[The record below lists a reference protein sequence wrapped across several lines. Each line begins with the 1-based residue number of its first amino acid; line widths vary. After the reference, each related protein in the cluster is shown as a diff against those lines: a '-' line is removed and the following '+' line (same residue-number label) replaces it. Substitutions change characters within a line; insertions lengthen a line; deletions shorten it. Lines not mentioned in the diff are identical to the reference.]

1 MDVEHEDAT
10 APTLRPRRSALY
22 LPGNN
27 SRALEKGK
35 ALPADVL
42 IFDLEDAVGPDAKAD
57 SRARVCDA
65 ISSESYRPRE
75 IVVRVNGVDTDW
87 HDDDLAAVAA
97 SVADAVLVPKVETG
111 EQVQALA
118 AALDKLDAPDS
129 LRLWVMIETPRAF
142 LRAEEI
148 ASASARLAAFV
159 VGTNDL
165 VNDLHALHV
174 PGRAP
179 ALTALSLAVLGA
191 RAAGKA
197 VLDGVFNDITDEE
210 GFRAEAQQGRE
221 LGFDGKTLIHP
232 SQIVAANDQ
241 FGPSPKELADARKV
255 VSAYDEARAAGN
267 SVITVDGRMIE
278 SLHVR
283 DAQRILALAQLISER
298 EPAS

>member
-1 MDVEHEDAT
+1 VDVEHRE
-10 APTLRPRRSALY
+10 APTVRPRRSALY

-27 SRALEKGK
+27 SRALEKGRT
-35 ALPADVL
+35 LPADVL

-57 SRARVCDA
+57 SRAKVCDA
-65 ISSESYRPRE
+65 VSAESYQPRE
-75 IVVRVNGVDTDW
+75 VVVRINGLDTDW

-97 SVADAVLVPKVETG
+97 SAADGVLVPKVETR
-111 EQVQALA
+111 EQVQALT
-118 AALDKLDAPDS
+118 AALDKLGAPES
-129 LRLWVMIETPRAF
+129 MGLWVMIETPRAF

-148 ASASARLAAFV
+148 ASASGRLAAFV

-197 VLDGVFNDITDEE
+197 VLDGVFNDITDED
-210 GFRAEAQQGRE
+210 GFRAEARQGRE
-221 LGFDGKTLIHP
+221 MGFDGKTLIHP
-232 SQIVAANDQ
+232 SQIAPANEQ
-241 FGPSPKELADARKV
+241 FGPSQQELADARKI
-255 VSAYDEARAAGN
+255 VSAYDQARAAGN

-283 DAQRILALAQLISER
+283 DAQRILALGELISER
-298 EPAS
+298 ESAS

>member
-1 MDVEHEDAT
+1 M
-10 APTLRPRRSALY
+10 RPRRSALY

-27 SRALEKGK
+27 SRALEKGTT
-35 ALPADVL
+35 LPADVL
-42 IFDLEDAVGPDAKAD
+42 IFDLEDAVGPDAKGD

-75 IVVRVNGVDTDW
+75 LVVRINGLDTDW
-87 HDDDLAAVAA
+87 HDGDLAAAAA
-97 SVADAVLVPKVETG
+97 SAADGVLVPKVETG
-111 EQVQALA
+111 GQVQALA
-118 AALDKLDAPDS
+118 AALDKLGAPES

-148 ASASARLAAFV
+148 ASASDRLAAFV

-197 VLDGVFNDITDEE
+197 VLDGVFNDIADED
-210 GFRAEAQQGRE
+210 GFRAEARQGRE
-221 LGFDGKTLIHP
+221 MGFDGKTLIHP
-232 SQIVAANDQ
+232 SQITPANEL
-241 FGPSPKELADARKV
+241 FGPSHEELADARKI
-255 VSAYDEARAAGN
+255 VSAYDQARAAGN

-283 DAQRILALAQLISER
+283 DAQRIIALAELISER
-298 EPAS
+298 ESAS